1 MPESSCGW
9 LTLALLLRS
18 GEELVRGHHHTII
31 TVLTIPIL
39 TSRLHPPVSLEI
51 TILTPAP
58 PRPAPPRPSPR
69 PRPAPPLFVEKTVEA
84 AGRGSRGGESILI
97 VAACDSKQPH
107 RELLHRAA
115 AALAVMAVLSSHSVI
130 VILPCRFIGNTQHN
144 YPAVMVDCNNNVH
157 FYTNIV
163 IL

>member
-51 TILTPAP
+51 TILTPA
-58 PRPAPPRPSPR
+58 RPAPA
-69 PRPAPPLFVEKTVEA
+69 PAP
-84 AGRGSRGGESILI
+84 
-97 VAACDSKQPH
+97 H
-107 RELLHRAA
+107 
-115 AALAVMAVLSSHSVI
+115 
-130 VILPCRFIGNTQHN
+130 LP
-144 YPAVMVDCNNNVH
+144 Y
-157 FYTNIV
+157 
-163 IL
+163 L

>member
-1 MPESSCGW
+1 M
-9 LTLALLLRS
+9 
-18 GEELVRGHHHTII
+18 
-31 TVLTIPIL
+31 
-39 TSRLHPPVSLEI
+39 
-51 TILTPAP
+51 
-58 PRPAPPRPSPR
+58 
-69 PRPAPPLFVEKTVEA
+69 EA
-84 AGRGSRGGESILI
+84 AGPGSRGGESILI

-107 RELLHRAA
+107 REQLHRAA